1 MAIRRPPPLPV
12 LHGMPL
18 PRRWGSCPHP
28 DEEILLADDSW
39 IKAKDIRTGDKVKTL
54 TAEGFKE
61 GEYEITH
68 AEIIDNQPR
77 CEVFFKDSKSIISS
91 YSHPYAVEDKG
102 FVDAKDL
109 EVGDHV
115 GDLIVTDTQPLD
127 WGPVVSLSVDKAETY
142 MLKGGSEDKPVAV
155 LSHNKT
161 LSKKAKEELG
171 SKANIEAAL
180 GSGIGGP
187 WMPPIMPSPP
197 RGGKGGGR
205 PRLGGRPIRRPRLE
219 GRPRKDLPKW
229 LQGKFGGIGGLREKL
244 LNVPFF
250 EGRQFPT
257 GIPEQLRQLPLAPPE
272 WDQRME
278 LYQQPAPIPTGIPE
292 QLEQFGHG
300 GTVVPRDPQ
309 QPAPINQ
316 FGGTVVPRDPQ
327 QPAPINQF
335 GGTVVPRFGWD
346 VDRWLPIGP
355 RAPSPE
361 EITQQRIDQVSQ
373 FEQEPMMEPRYGA
386 FGGSAMNLP
395 DYTTRT
401 SRYPVVDWETLG
413 PARFADARFD
423 PQRTGYADTGMR
435 SDSGRT
441 YALPGGYAGGG
452 IANLINY
459 YRG

>member
-1 MAIRRPPPLPV
+1 MTPRRPPPLPI
-12 LHGMPL
+12 LHGMPFGPGN
-18 PRRWGSCPHP
+18 PR
-28 DEEILLADDSW
+28 E
-39 IKAKDIRTGDKVKTL
+39 
-54 TAEGFKE
+54 
-61 GEYEITH
+61 
-68 AEIIDNQPR
+68 
-77 CEVFFKDSKSIISS
+77 
-91 YSHPYAVEDKG
+91 
-102 FVDAKDL
+102 
-109 EVGDHV
+109 
-115 GDLIVTDTQPLD
+115 
-127 WGPVVSLSVDKAETY
+127 
-142 MLKGGSEDKPVAV
+142 
-155 LSHNKT
+155 
-161 LSKKAKEELG
+161 
-171 SKANIEAAL
+171 
-180 GSGIGGP
+180 
-187 WMPPIMPSPP
+187 
-197 RGGKGGGR
+197 
-205 PRLGGRPIRRPRLE
+205 GRPIRRPRLE

-257 GIPEQLRQLPLAPPE
+257 GIPEQLRQLPLEPPE

-300 GTVVPRDPQ
+300 GTVVPRDLQ

-327 QPAPINQF
+327 QPAPVEQF
-335 GGTVVPRFGWD
+335 GGTVVRRGPAEFQDRPLDIGFGWD
-346 VDRWLPIGP
+346 MERWLPIGP

-386 FGGSAMNLP
+386 FGG
-395 DYTTRT
+395 
-401 SRYPVVDWETLG
+401 
-413 PARFADARFD
+413 
-423 PQRTGYADTGMR
+423 YADTGMR